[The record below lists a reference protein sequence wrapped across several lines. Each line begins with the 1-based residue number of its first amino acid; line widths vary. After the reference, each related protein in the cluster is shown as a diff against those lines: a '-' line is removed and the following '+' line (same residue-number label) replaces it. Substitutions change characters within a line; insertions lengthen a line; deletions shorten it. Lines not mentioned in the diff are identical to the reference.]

1 MSPLVLLLCLAADP
15 TPKGPKPE
23 TPAGKVR
30 TVLNE
35 TGYVVLENKSLT
47 DFVAYVKS
55 KTRADVVLDHGA
67 LAMIGMDVN
76 APSITISVRD
86 VPLREGFAQALAP
99 LGLRIGNVGG
109 TIVISS
115 EEGLISRQ
123 MRQRVSIA
131 PGPAGAVLGDLAAK
145 TGANVVIDP
154 RQKKVIAEAGCDLE
168 LNDVPLE
175 TAVRLAAEVSGFR
188 ALRMGNVL
196 FVTSNERAKE
206 LRPDSDGPASPQLAI
221 PNFLGG
227 VEDRPGGFPVPI
239 PIPPGGGQ
247 PPQAR

>member
-15 TPKGPKPE
+15 TPRGPKPE

-35 TGYVVLENKSLT
+35 TGFVVLENKSLT
-47 DFVAYVKS
+47 DFVTYVKS
-55 KTRADVVLDHGA
+55 KTRAEVILDHGA
-67 LAMIGMDVN
+67 LAMIGMDAN
-76 APSITISVRD
+76 APILTVSARD

-99 LGLRIGNVGG
+99 LGLKIGIVGG

-123 MRQRVSIA
+123 MRQRVSIT
-131 PGPAGAVLGDLAAK
+131 PGPAGAVLTDLASR

-154 RQKKVIAEAGCDLE
+154 RQKKMIAEAGCDLE
-168 LNDVPLE
+168 LNDVALE

-196 FVTSNERAKE
+196 FVTTNERAKE
-206 LRPDSDGPASPQLAI
+206 LRPDSDGPAPPQSAI
-221 PNFLGG
+221 PNILGAI
-227 VEDRPGGFPVPI
+227 EDRPGLPI
-239 PIPPGGGQ
+239 PLPPAGGQ
-247 PPQAR
+247 PPPPR

>member
-1 MSPLVLLLCLAADP
+1 MSPLVLLVCLAADP

-30 TVLNE
+30 TALNE
-35 TGYVVLENKSLT
+35 TGFVVLENKSLT

-55 KTRADVVLDHGA
+55 KTRAEVVLDYRA
-67 LAMIGMDVN
+67 LAMNGMD
-76 APSITISVRD
+76 AHSPAITISARD

-115 EEGLISRQ
+115 EEGLTSRQ

-131 PGPAGAVLGDLAAK
+131 PGPAGAVLADLASK

-154 RQKKVIAEAGCDLE
+154 RQKKLIAEAGCDLE
-168 LNDVPLE
+168 LNDVALE

-196 FVTSNERAKE
+196 FVTTNERARE
-206 LRPDSDGPASPQLAI
+206 LRPDADGPALPQSAI
-221 PNFLGG
+221 PNFLGAF
-227 VEDRPGGFPVPI
+227 EDPAIPVP
-239 PIPPGGGQ
+239 PAGGQ
-247 PPQAR
+247 PPPPR